1 MSVIVIMHMHLACNC
16 PLRQSTE
23 YKHHTCAW
31 FHLRVKPCF
40 FFATVGFV
48 LKMGFLVIV
57 FDVNSQTFDAIF
69 STVPVCICSDTEGW
83 PQSHMF
89 VMG

>member
-1 MSVIVIMHMHLACNC
+1 M
-16 PLRQSTE
+16 
-23 YKHHTCAW
+23 
-31 FHLRVKPCF
+31 F
-40 FFATVGFV
+40 FFANVGFI

>member
-1 MSVIVIMHMHLACNC
+1 M
-16 PLRQSTE
+16 
-23 YKHHTCAW
+23 
-31 FHLRVKPCF
+31 F
-40 FFATVGFV
+40 FFANVGFI

-57 FDVNSQTFDAIF
+57 FGVNFRTFDAIV
-69 STVPVCICSDTEGW
+69 STVPICICICSDTEGW

>member
-1 MSVIVIMHMHLACNC
+1 MQLSFKAK
-16 PLRQSTE
+16 
-23 YKHHTCAW
+23 Y
-31 FHLRVKPCF
+31 RVQASYMCLVSSEGKTMF

-57 FDVNSQTFDAIF
+57 FDVNSQTFYAIF